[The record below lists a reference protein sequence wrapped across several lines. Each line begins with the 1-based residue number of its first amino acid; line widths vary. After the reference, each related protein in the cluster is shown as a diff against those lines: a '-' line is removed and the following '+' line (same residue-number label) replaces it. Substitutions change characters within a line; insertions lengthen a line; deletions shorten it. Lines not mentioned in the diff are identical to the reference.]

1 MGLRGLIVG
10 LGSALLCLLVQPA
23 LAQPGRAGQAALRID
38 GFDIE
43 QVASLAPGTVLT
55 FSVFAT
61 PGAAAT
67 VLIEGA
73 PRLLEMREI
82 QPGVYEGAYTL
93 GAGDRVRPG
102 AHVVATVWRDGL
114 VTRAELEEPLL
125 LDGARP
131 LPAAAPRSAP
141 PAAEEEAPAALPP
154 PTAYARAGTAVPSV
168 EIAPAPPLYRPAPAP
183 LPSPVPLLVP
193 APLPGPPTVAPVLP
207 GRSIRSPRS
216 EAACA
221 DCARVES
228 IRTVEAQSGP
238 AAIGAVAGGIF
249 GALFGEELGRAHA
262 RHVTRVL
269 GALGGALVGHEIG
282 RRAGQ
287 RASYEVTLR
296 LPNGERRV
304 RRYDELPP
312 FRVGD
317 TVHLDAVV
325 AATAAG
331 TS

>member
-1 MGLRGLIVG
+1 MALRGVIVG
-10 LGSALLCLLVQPA
+10 IGSALLFLLAQSA
-23 LAQPGRAGQAALRID
+23 AAQPGRADHAALRID

-67 VLIEGA
+67 VLIEGT
-73 PRLLEMREI
+73 PKLLEMREI
-82 QPGVYEGAYTL
+82 RPGVYEGVYTL
-93 GAGDRVRPG
+93 VAGDRVRPG
-102 AHVVATVWRDGL
+102 AHVIATVWRDG
-114 VTRAELEEPLL
+114 VVARAELEEPLL

-131 LPAAAPRSAP
+131 PPAAAPRSPLPAVEEEP
-141 PAAEEEAPAALPP
+141 PAVPSPSA
-154 PTAYARAGTAVPSV
+154 AYARAGTAVPPADL
-168 EIAPAPPLYRPAPAP
+168 APAPPAYPPASLPA
-183 LPSPVPLLVP
+183 PVPLLVP
-193 APLPGPPTVAPVLP
+193 APMPSPPPVAPALP
-207 GRSIRSPRS
+207 GRSIRSARS
-216 EAACA
+216 EASCA

-228 IRTVEAQSGP
+228 IRAVEAPSGP
-238 AAIGAVAGGIF
+238 AAVGTIAGGIF

-269 GALGGALVGHEIG
+269 GALGGALIGHEIG

-287 RASYEVTLR
+287 RPSYEVTLR

-304 RRYDELPP
+304 RRYEELPP

-317 TVHLDAVV
+317 TVRLDAVV
-325 AATAAG
+325 AAAAAG
-331 TS
+331 AS